1 MDEKVAELLDRAS
14 VISNLVNENPS
25 SVLLEKESRID
36 WELAH
41 ALSDQESFWHQKE
54 RIKMAGYVKESEFP
68 KFNGFPPVDQVVN
81 WIGRWVGFCPDW

>member
-36 WELAH
+36 
-41 ALSDQESFWHQKE
+41 
-54 RIKMAGYVKESEFP
+54 
-68 KFNGFPPVDQVVN
+68 
-81 WIGRWVGFCPDW
+81 